1 MFASGSIPLPILK
14 LMDVFC
20 IFRVYAHFH
29 VGNPASIRRVHLELI
44 GFRVTTHAAAST
56 EYFIY
61 FNNNKLITELLP
73 RSVHFNPHKSSKVGI
88 TVGSKIIV
96 LYFYVLFQSVKK
108 CNGAKT

>member
-1 MFASGSIPLPILK
+1 
-14 LMDVFC
+14 MDVFC

-44 GFRVTTHAAAST
+44 GFRVTTHAAASS

-108 CNGAKT
+108 GFVAQTYL